1 MNIKINEKDK
11 IRVSCSDDLYEIMQ
25 RILLR
30 ENKIDREKE
39 HFWIVGMNMAG
50 GILYIELISMGSVK
64 AIVVE
69 PMNVYR
75 VAILKGATRII
86 AVHNHPSGNL
96 QPSKS
101 DEDATDRLLQVGKI
115 IDIKL
120 EDHLIIST
128 TDFISFNDLGIMDRL
143 ERSTEYVPTYQLI
156 EKIKNEEKNT
166 RIEIEK
172 ELKQSKTE
180 LQKYKTTAVKNLLEN
195 QLTIKQIADIL
206 QLTPEEV
213 KKISK
218 RKK

>member
-50 GILYIELISMGSVK
+50 VILYIELISMGSVK